1 MSLSSLFDLVRNLFA
16 PVAPAPVAPAP
27 VADPA
32 PAPKPKLQVCA
43 YIYRTRGNKRELVGI
58 EWCDRKETAFD
69 TVLALQME
77 GIVHAGES
85 VAVDGARF
93 RIRANARPTLMDPAP
108 RRRAGDRRRHREEMQ
123 TFYKG

>member
-1 MSLSSLFDLVRNLFA
+1 MSLSSLFARIRSLFVPA
-16 PVAPAPVAPAP
+16 PVAAPAPAPVAPAP
-27 VADPA
+27 
-32 PAPKPKLQVCA
+32 KPQVYA
-43 YIYRTRGNKRELVGI
+43 LIYRTRGNKRTLVGG
-58 EWCDRKETAFD
+58 EWTNRKETGFD
-69 TVLALQME
+69 TVLALQLA

-85 VAVDGARF
+85 VEVDGARF